1 MIAADRDGAGPGSF
15 TRLPMLAPDAAR
27 VLQFA
32 RRLADQGQGVLV
44 VSHRIT
50 EVLSIADRATVL
62 REGWVR
68 VTPADEIQS
77 QP

>member
-1 MIAADRDGAGPGSF
+1 MLDEATAALGEPG
-15 TRLPMLAPDAAR
+15 AAR
-27 VLQFA
+27 VLQLA

-62 REGWVR
+62 RDGR
-68 VTPADEIQS
+68 VAATLAGAPLDEEHAFLQ
-77 QP
+77 